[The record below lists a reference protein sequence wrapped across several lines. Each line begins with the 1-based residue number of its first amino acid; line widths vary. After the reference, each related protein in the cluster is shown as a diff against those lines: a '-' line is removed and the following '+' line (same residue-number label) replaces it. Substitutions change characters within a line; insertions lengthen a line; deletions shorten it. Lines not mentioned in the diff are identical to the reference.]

1 MIKVLSKIVLKN
13 FKSFKNRTEIDFTK
27 TNYKFL
33 DTNVASNGVLKGVMF
48 VGANASGKSNII
60 LAVKLL
66 LDLLFEERQINSRI
80 YLCLFCKEKEYSIEY
95 HFTIEENIIV
105 YSLSHD
111 PFKRVLC
118 EKLYLN
124 NNLLCDRMGLIA
136 KSYITG
142 KEKTF
147 DDLNKDTL
155 FLRSLYFNTGF
166 AENEILKKWFKFLQN
181 SAYINPYFQSVV
193 SYGKA
198 DLSLLNFLEKKGTD
212 DINEFFDK
220 YNFEQNILYS
230 QEEGI
235 NKNIKITTLNENK
248 MIFFNR
254 KGVKDISIP
263 FMEESL
269 GNRTLLDILPAFLSL
284 ANNNGIL
291 LADEFSSGFH
301 NELEELLIKYFMKT
315 SKLSQILFV
324 SHSTNLISTS
334 VLRPDQIYSVNF
346 NGSEGSWLKRFSD
359 EQPRLAQNME
369 KMYLSGVFQGLPD
382 YENQ

>member
-1 MIKVLSKIVLKN
+1 VLSKIVLKN

>member
-1 MIKVLSKIVLKN
+1 MLSKIVLKN